1 MCARRGVTL
10 TELLAVISVIIC
22 LSALLVPAFTDVKD
36 TSDRTRCAANL
47 SQLGKALFMYA
58 AENDG
63 YLPDCGAYSKCGGA
77 PARDGRRLA
86 GRWNAQGTCNWPQFV
101 QVGNQANLWLLVRE
115 GYADPRLFVC
125 PATPDRPSLN
135 AACDPAVMGFLQLV
149 PDTAARTPAEAR
161 FLARLTAAR
170 CSYSYQNQFVHP
182 MVDPV
187 RSDPL
192 NATTHVLLHSA
203 ALPIMADRNPYT
215 RLEGVNQPI
224 VSEDEFPAANSL
236 NHCGTGQ
243 NVLFLGGEV
252 EWHDTPYCGI
262 MDAECLPDNIYTP
275 KKGRADDPENI
286 PFSRDDAY
294 LAP

>member
-1 MCARRGVTL
+1 MCARHGFTL
-10 TELLAVISVIIC
+10 TEMLAVIGIIIL
-22 LSALLVPAFTDVKD
+22 LSALLLPALTDAKD
-36 TSDRTRCAANL
+36 TSDRARCAAHL
-47 SQLGKALFMYA
+47 SQLGKALLFYTI
-58 AENDG
+58 ENDG
-63 YLPDCGAYSKCGGA
+63 YLPDCGAYSACGDA
-77 PARDGRRLA
+77 PVRDGRRLA

-101 QVGNQANLWLLVRE
+101 QVGNQANLWLLVRA

-135 AACDPAVMGFLQLV
+135 AADDPAVMGFLQLD
-149 PDTAARTPAEAR
+149 PYTAARTPAEAR
-161 FLARLTAAR
+161 FLTRVAAAR

-182 MVDPV
+182 KVNPKV
-187 RSDPL
+187 SDPL
-192 NATTHVLLHSA
+192 NATTHVLVHST

-224 VSEDEFPAANSL
+224 ISEDDFPEANSL
-236 NHCGTGQ
+236 NHHGTGQ

-252 EWHDTPYCGI
+252 EWYDTPRCG
-262 MDAECLPDNIYTP
+262 MRDPDGNPDNIYTP

-286 PFSRDDAY
+286 PRSLDDAY